1 MIIIYHNKS
10 KVTKIVSTGTP
21 NFSNEINL
29 KIVQTLLS
37 LADKFKDEILI
48 WCQES
53 EKENLNIAEIENL
66 FHHKKLLFSYN
77 PTSNNYFDTRLGYV
91 EDSIYIRINKVIK
104 YPTWQMS
111 SRVGAVHA
119 SVINACKKDLNERDN
134 FDYFL
139 SSFAKRAMAK
149 GLFCYSEPKLLLQK
163 RSLELNTKLNLQEL
177 FKFTKQHYKVQWVFL
192 LFFNIFLFEHGF
204 PLLPF
209 LTSLFYKRRKFNSE
223 LLNQIPI
230 ESSKM
235 IIEQGTIDVLIP
247 TIGRRDYLL
256 DVLNNLASQT
266 HLPKNVI
273 IIEQN
278 PLANSQSD
286 LDYIKNKKWPFTIK
300 HQFIHQAGAC
310 NARNIALKL
319 IESEFTFFADDDI
332 IFGNDLLENTLKT
345 FQNTGNE
352 ALLIAIHLQ
361 SQTIIQDVPKQFP
374 IFGTSHAFVK
384 SSSFKGLKFNMGFEF
399 GYGEDADFGMQLRNR
414 GFDVLYIS
422 TATILH
428 LKAPMGGFRT
438 KPILQWQDDKI
449 QPKPSPTIMLY
460 KLLYDTKE
468 QTQNYK
474 STVFIKNLNKSF
486 LLNPF
491 KYIKVFRQKWNRSVY
506 WAKELNEQQ

>member
-10 KVTKIVSTGTP
+10 KVTKIVSPGTV

-29 KIVQTLLS
+29 KIVQALLS
-37 LADKFKDEILI
+37 LADKFKDEILV

-53 EKENLNIAEIENL
+53 EKDNLNIAEIENL

-77 PTSNNYFDTRLGYV
+77 STYNNYFDTRLGYV
-91 EDSIYIRINKVIK
+91 EDSIYIRINKEVK

-111 SRVGAVHA
+111 SSVGAVHA
-119 SVINACKKDLNERDN
+119 SVINACKKDLNAKDN

-139 SSFAKRAMAK
+139 NSFAKRAMAK
-149 GLFCYSEPKLLLQK
+149 GLFCYSEPRLLLQK
-163 RSLELNTKLNLQEL
+163 KSLEANVKPNLQEL
-177 FKFTKQHYKVQWVFL
+177 FKFTKQHYKVQWTFL
-192 LFFNIFLFEHGF
+192 LLFNMFLFERKF

-209 LTSLFYKRRKFNSE
+209 LISLFYKRRKFNSE

-230 ESSKM
+230 ESSKR
-235 IIEQGTIDVLIP
+235 IVEQGTIDVLIP
-247 TIGRRDYLL
+247 TIGRRDFLL
-256 DVLNNLASQT
+256 DVLNNLESQT

-273 IIEQN
+273 IVEQN
-278 PLANSQSD
+278 PLENSQSD
-286 LDYIKNKKWPFTIK
+286 LDYIQNKKWSFNIM
-300 HQFIHQAGAC
+300 HQFTHQAGAC

-332 IFGNDLLENTLKT
+332 VFGNDLLENTLKT

-361 SQTIIQDVPKQFP
+361 SQTIIPDVPKQFP

-399 GYGEDADFGMQLRNR
+399 GYGEDADFGMQLRNS

-422 TATILH
+422 TETILH

-438 KPILQWQDDKI
+438 KPILQWQDDEI

-474 STVFIKNLNKSF
+474 STVFIKNLNKNF

-491 KYIKVFRQKWNRSVY
+491 KYIKTFRQKWNRSVY
-506 WAKELNEQQ
+506 WAKELNKQQ